1 MKPPTYQRIH
11 ETAEQIIQVIRSSIL
26 SPLRPFCGLSFLL
39 RCLTDSETEIVA
51 ELVRVQLSYVE
62 ERALLVTQ
70 DRHRIH
76 VDLVEIPIVIR
87 ELTPSLTRVG
97 LHTETDTDLFARP

>member
-1 MKPPTYQRIH
+1 MNPPTYQRIH

-39 RCLTDSETEIVA
+39 RCLSDSETETVA

-87 ELTPSLTRVG
+87 ELTPTLTSSE
-97 LHTETDTDLFARP
+97 LHIGTETDLSATQ